1 MGVVSLTMGNSAL
14 PLGDRFIAHAEL
26 FGELLLREAERLSLA
41 RNVLSDPDEIHKT
54 VLLCVDRFLYSRT
67 AAKRTPPESR
77 ILSFHGEMR
86 RAAGVF
92 SLQTNKFDAILSLY
106 DLRQKRIGRRKKE

>member
-1 MGVVSLTMGNSAL
+1 MFLISFCWGNSPL
-14 PLGDRFIAHAEL
+14 PLGYGFVTHTQF

-67 AAKRTPPESR
+67 AAKRTPPEGR
-77 ILSFHGEMR
+77 IASFHGEMR

-92 SLQTNKFDAILSLY
+92 FFTN
-106 DLRQKRIGRRKKE
+106 R